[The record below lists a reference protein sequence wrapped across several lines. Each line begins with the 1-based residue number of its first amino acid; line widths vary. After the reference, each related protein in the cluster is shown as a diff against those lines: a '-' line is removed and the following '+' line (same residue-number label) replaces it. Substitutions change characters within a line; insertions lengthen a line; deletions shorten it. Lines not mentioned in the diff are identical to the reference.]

1 MSKKNKV
8 NNDPFNMSME
18 EATKTADLIN
28 ELVNGNK
35 NITINDIIDDGRFNT
50 DGRISSFTQQ
60 LEDFININT
69 IDNNP
74 INDDEHFQYESD
86 NSSATIS
93 VDLSSDTIIDN
104 GIENK
109 INRRYPVVEDDE
121 DVSSAE
127 NIPVVI
133 DERIEPKFNKI
144 TVGWNPLFNT
154 MEIDDGEIKHYFD
167 LDKVRTF
174 NPFIDG
180 NCELSNLVSG
190 ELDDDEAG
198 VIYSELFYYI
208 ITRKVPTMIIP
219 VDEFEVSFGI
229 FSKVDSQY
237 VFFRKDAY
245 VLIYTIS
252 HHVYDDFYNLMGMD
266 SDFITLEV
274 VKSMVNVIRELNK
287 STVKFSFENIHLI
300 DTMIDYS
307 KKNLKAFIEEVGVN
321 ATFAGH
327 NSFNMTVWQNL
338 KVLDYNTFVSDIEEK
353 LSIPYDDLDDDL
365 DDEEL
370 DELRTSII
378 ESEIDDYPDLSDVVG
393 DDESLLETEPP
404 KVIEPVKPSNTGS
417 MTIPVI
423 RKKK

>member
-1 MSKKNKV
+1 MSKKNKI
-8 NNDPFNMSME
+8 NNDPFNMSVE

-28 ELVNGNK
+28 ELVKGNK
-35 NITINDIIDDGRFNT
+35 NITIDDIVDNETLDINGK
-50 DGRISSFTQQ
+50 ISSFTQQ
-60 LEDFININT
+60 IEDFINVNIS
-69 IDNNP
+69 
-74 INDDEHFQYESD
+74 DEEYFNYESETSD
-86 NSSATIS
+86 TDVISVELKSDESTIS
-93 VDLSSDTIIDN
+93 IDN
-104 GIENK
+104 GFEN
-109 INRRYPVVEDDE
+109 NEDI
-121 DVSSAE
+121 SSGQE
-127 NIPVVI
+127 MPVVI

-245 VLIYTIS
+245 VLIYTIG

-300 DTMIDYS
+300 DTIIDYS

-370 DELRTSII
+370 DELKTSII

-393 DDESLLETEPP
+393 DYESLLETEPP
-404 KVIEPVKPSNTGS
+404 KVIEPIKPSNTGS

>member
-28 ELVNGNK
+28 ELVKGNK

-93 VDLSSDTIIDN
+93 VDLS
-104 GIENK
+104 
-109 INRRYPVVEDDE
+109 PVVEDNE

-144 TVGWNPLFNT
+144 TVGWNPFFNT

-245 VLIYTIS
+245 VLIYTIG

-321 ATFAGH
+321 ATFADH

-353 LSIPYDDLDDDL
+353 LSISYDDIDDDL

-370 DELRTSII
+370 
-378 ESEIDDYPDLSDVVG
+378 DDYPDLSDVVG

-404 KVIEPVKPSNTGS
+404 KVIEPIKPSNTGS

>member
-1 MSKKNKV
+1 MSKKNRI
-8 NNDPFNMSME
+8 NNDPFDMSIE

-28 ELVNGNK
+28 ELVKGNK
-35 NITINDIIDDGRFNT
+35 NITIDDIVDNGTLDIDGK
-50 DGRISSFTQQ
+50 ISSFTRQI
-60 LEDFININT
+60 EDFININ
-69 IDNNP
+69 IS
-74 INDDEHFQYESD
+74 DDEHFQYDAETLD
-86 NSSATIS
+86 EPTIS
-93 VDLSSDTIIDN
+93 VDLSTDNVIDN

-109 INRRYPVVEDDE
+109 IKRRYPVVEDEE
-121 DVSSAE
+121 DVSDGQE
-127 NIPVVI
+127 IPVVI
-133 DERIEPKFNKI
+133 DERIEPKFNEI

-154 MEIDDGEIKHYFD
+154 MEIDDGEIRHYFD
-167 LDKVRTF
+167 LDEMRTF
-174 NPFIDG
+174 NPFMDG
-180 NCELSNLVSG
+180 ECELSNLVHG

-208 ITRKVPTMIIP
+208 ITKKVPTMIIP
-219 VDEFEVSFGI
+219 ADEFEISFGI
-229 FSKVDSQY
+229 FSKVDKKY

-245 VLIYTIS
+245 VLVYTIGS
-252 HHVYDDFYNLMGMD
+252 HVYDDFYNLMGMD

-300 DTMIDYS
+300 DSIIDYS
-307 KKNLKAFIEEVGVN
+307 KKNLKAFIEEVSAN

-327 NSFNMTVWQNL
+327 NSFNMTVWQNF

-370 DELRTSII
+370 NELETSII

>member
-1 MSKKNKV
+1 MSKKNKI
-8 NNDPFNMSME
+8 NNDPFDMTIE

-28 ELVNGNK
+28 ELVKGNK
-35 NITINDIIDDGRFNT
+35 NITIDDIVDNETIDINGK
-50 DGRISSFTQQ
+50 ISSFTRQI
-60 LEDFININT
+60 EDFININ
-69 IDNNP
+69 IS
-74 INDDEHFQYESD
+74 NDENFHYESETSD
-86 NSSATIS
+86 TPVISVELKSDESTIS
-93 VDLSSDTIIDN
+93 IDN
-104 GIENK
+104 GFENKTKRLYPVIEN
-109 INRRYPVVEDDE
+109 NEDI
-121 DVSSAE
+121 SSAQE
-127 NIPVVI
+127 MPVVI

-144 TVGWNPLFNT
+144 TVGWNPFFNT

-245 VLIYTIS
+245 VLIYTIG

-300 DTMIDYS
+300 DTIIDYS

-353 LSIPYDDLDDDL
+353 LSISYDDIDDDL

-370 DELRTSII
+370 DELETSVI

-404 KVIEPVKPSNTGS
+404 KVIEPIKPSNTGS

>member
-1 MSKKNKV
+1 MSKKNKI
-8 NNDPFNMSME
+8 NNDPFDMTIE

-28 ELVNGNK
+28 ELVKGNK
-35 NITINDIIDDGRFNT
+35 NITIDDIVDNETIDINGK
-50 DGRISSFTQQ
+50 ISSFTRQI
-60 LEDFININT
+60 EDFININ
-69 IDNNP
+69 IS
-74 INDDEHFQYESD
+74 NDENFHYESETSD
-86 NSSATIS
+86 TPVISVELKSDESTIS
-93 VDLSSDTIIDN
+93 IDN
-104 GIENK
+104 GFENKTKRLYPVIEN
-109 INRRYPVVEDDE
+109 NEDI
-121 DVSSAE
+121 SSAQE
-127 NIPVVI
+127 MPVVI

-144 TVGWNPLFNT
+144 TVGWNPFFNT

-245 VLIYTIS
+245 VLIYTIG

-300 DTMIDYS
+300 DTIIDYS

-370 DELRTSII
+370 DELETSII

-404 KVIEPVKPSNTGS
+404 KVIEPIKPSNTGS